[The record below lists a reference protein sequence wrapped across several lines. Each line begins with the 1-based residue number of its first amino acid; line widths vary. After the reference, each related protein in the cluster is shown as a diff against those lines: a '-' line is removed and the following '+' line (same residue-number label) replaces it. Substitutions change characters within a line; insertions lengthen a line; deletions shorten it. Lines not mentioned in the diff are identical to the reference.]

1 MDLTGITN
9 ENEFYTTYYLS
20 AMLEGDLKD
29 LLRQW
34 RKQEKEEGQPSP
46 PSILA
51 KLAKAYFSFHESWE
65 KAKEPQEKKELQEA
79 YLFQLLEALGYDL
92 EPDWENLEDGSE
104 IPTLGRITKADGAPI
119 LWILEAVDVSGEG
132 LDPLEITPDPC
143 QYDGKDEPAKDFLEL
158 SMEQVLGKLVFARP
172 EPPRWVLLASDAQ
185 LLLLDRSKWNEKRAL
200 RFDLREI
207 FDRKETS
214 TLQAFAALCHR
225 DSLCPEDGLPLLDT
239 LDENSHR
246 HAFGVSEDLKYALRE
261 CIELLGNEAVYFLLE
276 KRRKGVYS
284 GGEELDAAA
293 LTRECLRFMYRILFL
308 FYIEARSEL
317 GYVPMKADAY
327 RTGYSLESLRD
338 LEMLP
343 LTSPESRDGTYLH
356 ESLDLLFD
364 LVYNGFPPAKSPQ
377 EQQKLFGETPDHH
390 TFQVPPLRSHLF
402 DRRLTPILNRV
413 RFRNH
418 VLQKIIRLMS
428 LSRPAKGKKHRGRV
442 SYAELGI
449 NQLGAVYEALLSYR
463 GFFAKEDLYEVKK
476 AGEKW
481 DPLQTAYFVPARD
494 LESYE
499 EEEKVFNEDGTLRM
513 YPKGTFIYRLAGRDR
528 QKSAS
533 YYTPEVLT
541 RCLVKYAL
549 KELLQDKS
557 ADDILSL
564 TICEPAM
571 GSAAFLNE
579 AVNQL
584 SEHYLQ
590 LKQKELGETIPL
602 DDYTQEKQRVKAY
615 LTDNNVFGVDLN
627 PVAVELA
634 EVSLWLNTI
643 HKGGYIPWFGNQLVC
658 GNSLIG
664 ARRQVYPTHLLKKEK
679 KGDPLWLDEVPERVS
694 PGQGRPEE
702 TVYHFLLPDANM
714 ANYNN
719 KVIKDMAPAE
729 IQAIKE
735 WRKAFCKPFSKSE
748 IRQLERL
755 TEGIDT
761 LWKAHTQK
769 QRELREKTRDKLPL
783 FGHREGEEDAQQTS
797 VDWKDRVFRKEQL
810 AEGVKHSTPYKR
822 LKLVMDYWCALWFWP
837 ILKADMLPS
846 REQFLFELSLIIQGE
861 VFKSDTDQHGQM
873 FIPGH
878 EPKQKQFDLPFDRQ
892 LGLVDVDGLCEQM
905 PRLKLVRE
913 LAEQHRFLHWEL
925 EFGDIFEG
933 RGGFDLVL
941 GNPPWIK
948 IEWEEGS
955 VLGDLEPLY
964 VIRKISAP
972 KMVRLR
978 IEALEKYDAKEAF
991 FQAFEESEGSQNFL
1005 NAFQNYP
1012 ILKGTQSNL
1021 YKCFLPQAW
1030 IISRKYGVSGFL
1042 HPEGVYDDPKGG
1054 FFREEIY
1061 LRLRYHFQFVNV
1073 KKMFTEVLHWV
1084 TYSVNVYSRKKSNI
1098 YFSSIS
1104 NLYHPKTIDSSFEHD
1119 GRGSIG
1125 GIKDQQGNWNLAGHK
1140 ERLIPVTRKELELFA
1155 RLYDPEGTLPGKAS
1169 LPAIHT
1175 QSLTRVLKKFAS
1187 YGVKLWEFSDQYV
1200 STEMWHE
1207 TNSQKDGTIKRET
1220 KFPENEESWILSGPH
1235 FYVGNPFYKTPN
1247 EICEKHHEYKSIDL
1261 TEITETYLPRTNY
1274 IPNLEYCEYFRR
1286 IPKVPWGDRKPVT
1299 EFYRI
1304 AFRGMLSQSGE
1315 RTLVGAILPT
1325 KVGHIHGAQ
1334 TTAFQDIGY
1343 LIISAFITSSL
1354 IGDFYIKSTGRSNL
1368 HFSWENLPVPKL
1380 TPEAT
1385 IRLLSLNCLTHHYS
1399 ALWTMNWDVQFTCDR
1414 WTKHD
1419 LRLPNTYFENLTADW
1434 QRKCA
1439 LRTDYARRQALV
1451 EVDVLAAMALGLNLD
1466 ELKSVYRVQF
1476 PVLRQN
1482 ESDTW
1487 YDQNGRIIFTAGKG
1501 LTGVGL
1507 PRKSKKGDD
1516 AYGIHTSDRNEQGIA
1531 LGWEDVKD
1539 LKEGT
1544 VTKTYMD
1551 DTMPGGPF
1559 ERTVEYVAPFDRC
1572 DREKDYEIAW
1582 AAFEERF
1589 KNEGKEARQA
1599 KASG

>member
-29 LLRQW
+29 LFRRW
-34 RKQEKEEGQPSP
+34 RKSEQEEGNPSP
-46 PSILA
+46 PSKLA
-51 KLAKAYFSFHESWE
+51 KLAKTYFSFHESWD
-65 KAKEPQEKKELQEA
+65 KARELPEKKELQAAFLSE
-79 YLFQLLEALGYDL
+79 LLAALGYDFH
-92 EPDWENLEDGSE
+92 PDWEELEDGSE
-104 IPTLGRITKADGAPI
+104 IPTIGRIAKTSGAPF
-119 LWILEAVDVSGEG
+119 LWVLDVLDPSGEA
-132 LDPLEITPDPC
+132 LDPLELSLDSC
-143 QYDGKDEPAKDFLEL
+143 QYDGRPEVPASLLEL
-158 SMEQVLGKLVFARP
+158 SMEQVLGKHVFARE
-172 EPPRWVLLASDAQ
+172 EPPRWVLLATDAQ

-207 FDRKETS
+207 FDRKVSS

-239 LDENSHR
+239 LDESSHR

-261 CIELLGNEAVYFLLE
+261 CIELLGNEAVHFLLE

-284 GGEELDAAA
+284 GNEELDAAA

-327 RTGYSLESLRD
+327 RTGYSLEGLRE
-338 LEMLP
+338 LEMIP
-343 LTSPESRDGTYLH
+343 LTSQESRDGMYLH
-356 ESLDLLFD
+356 ESLERLFD
-364 LVYNGFPPAKSPQ
+364 LIYNGFPPAQSPH
-377 EQQKLFGETPDHH
+377 EQKKLFGENPDHY
-390 TFQVPPLRSHLF
+390 TFQIPPLRSHLF

-476 AGEKW
+476 AGEQW
-481 DPLQTAYFVPARD
+481 DPLKISYFVPAKE
-494 LESYE
+494 LENYE
-499 EEEKVFNEDGTLRM
+499 EDEKVFNEDGTLNM
-513 YPKGTFIYRLAGRDR
+513 HPKGTFIYRLAGRDR

-549 KELLQDKS
+549 KELLQEKN
-557 ADDILSL
+557 ADDILKI
-564 TICEPAM
+564 TVCEPAM

-584 SEHYLQ
+584 SEAFLQ
-590 LKQKELGETIPL
+590 KKQKELGESISL
-602 DDYTQEKQRVKAY
+602 EDYTQEKQRVKAF

-643 HKGGYIPWFGNQLVC
+643 HKGGYIPWFGTQLVC

-664 ARRQVYPTHLLKKEK
+664 ARRQVYSTTILRRKK
-679 KGDPLWLDEVPERVS
+679 KGDPLWLDEVPKRVLPGEERPS
-694 PGQGRPEE
+694 AS
-702 TVYHFLLPDANM
+702 VYHFLLPDANM

-719 KVIKDMAPAE
+719 KVIKEMAPAE
-729 IQAIKE
+729 MQAIRE
-735 WRKAFCKPFSKSE
+735 WRKEFCRPFSKAE
-748 IRQLERL
+748 VHQLERL

-761 LWKAHTQK
+761 LWRAHTQR
-769 QRELREKTRDKLPL
+769 QRELRVKTRDRLPL
-783 FGHREGEEDAQQTS
+783 YGHRENSEDVRQTS

-822 LKLVMDYWCALWFWP
+822 LKLVMDYWCTLWFWP
-837 ILKADMLPS
+837 ILKADLIPF

-861 VFKSDTDQHGQM
+861 VFTSDTDQHGQL
-873 FIPGH
+873 FLPGH
-878 EPKQKQFDLPFDRQ
+878 GPKQKQFELPFDRR
-892 LGLVDVDGLCEQM
+892 LGLVDVDALCEQM

-913 LAEQHRFLHWEL
+913 LAEEHRFLHWEL
-925 EFGDIFEG
+925 EFADIFED

-955 VLGDLEPLY
+955 VLGDLDPMY
-964 VIRKISAP
+964 AIRKMTAP
-972 KMVRLR
+972 KMAR
-978 IEALEKYDAKEAF
+978 IRHEALEKFDAKEWF
-991 FQAFEESEGSQNFL
+991 FGAFEESEGTQDFL

-1012 ILKGTQSNL
+1012 PLKGTQSNL

-1030 IISRKYGVSGFL
+1030 MIGSKEGVSGFL

-1054 FFREEIY
+1054 GFREEIY
-1061 LRLRYHFQFVNV
+1061 QRLRYHFQFVNV
-1073 KKMFTEVLHWV
+1073 KKLFAEILHWV
-1084 TYSVNVYSRKKSNI
+1084 TYSVNLYGKRSEEVRF
-1098 YFSSIS
+1098 FSMS
-1104 NLYHPKTIDSSFEHD
+1104 NLFHPKTIDGSFNHN
-1119 GRGSIG
+1119 GHGAAG
-1125 GIKDQQGNWNLAGHK
+1125 GIKNEQGDWNIVGHK
-1140 ERLIPVTRKELELFA
+1140 DRIIDVTIKELELFA
-1155 RLYDPEGTLPGKAS
+1155 RLYDQQGTLPARAR
-1169 LPAIHT
+1169 LPALHS
-1175 QSLTRVLKKFAS
+1175 QPLADVLRKFSS
-1187 YGVKLWEFSDQYV
+1187 YPLRLWDVKGQYF

-1207 TNSQKDGTIKRET
+1207 TNSQLDGTIRRET
-1220 KFPENEESWILSGPH
+1220 KFPENVQQWILSGPH
-1235 FYVGNPFYKTPN
+1235 FYVSNPFYKTPN
-1247 EICEKHHEYKSIDL
+1247 AICAKHHEYTSIDL
-1261 TEITETYLPRTNY
+1261 TELPADYLPRTNY
-1274 IPNLEYCEYFRR
+1274 VQQDVAPEEYLRR
-1286 IPKVPWGDRKPVT
+1286 APKVPWEKGQPVT
-1299 EFYRI
+1299 NFYRI
-1304 AFRGMLSQSGE
+1304 VYRGMLSQSGE
-1315 RTLVGAILPT
+1315 RTLIGSILPP
-1325 KVGHIHGAQ
+1325 KVGHINGAQ
-1334 TTAFQDIGY
+1334 TTVFKDIKY
-1343 LIISAFITSSL
+1343 LVVSSFVTSSL
-1354 IGDFYIKSTGRSNL
+1354 IADFYIKTTGRSNL
-1368 HFSWENLPVPKL
+1368 HFSWESLPAIK
-1380 TPEAT
+1380 TGPEANL
-1385 IRLLSLNCLTHHYS
+1385 RVLSLNCLTNHYS
-1399 ALWTMNWDVQFTCDR
+1399 RLWSSNWNGLFTSER
-1414 WTKHD
+1414 WTKAD
-1419 LRLPNTYFENLTADW
+1419 PRLPNLFFTNLTSAWHSD
-1434 QRKCA
+1434 CA

-1451 EVDVLAAMALGLNLD
+1451 EIDVLAAMALGLTLD
-1466 ELKSVYRVQF
+1466 ELKTIYRVQF
-1476 PVLRQN
+1476 PVLREN
-1482 ESDTW
+1482 EGDTW
-1487 YDQNGRIIFTAGKG
+1487 YDRNGRIVFTVSKG

-1507 PRKSKKGDD
+1507 PRKANKADK
-1516 AYGIHTSDRNEQGIA
+1516 AYGIHTPERKEQSIA

-1539 LKEGT
+1539 LQAGT

-1572 DREKDYEIAW
+1572 DREADYEIAW

-1589 KNEGKEARQA
+1589 KIEGNMQ
-1599 KASG
+1599 